1 MMTPILSL
9 FQKWDA
15 LYQEGYDL
23 SKSEKAVERDIVI
36 MRRYERKIMALPTTC
51 AADFAAKVIVFTS
64 YGDFALQED
73 GTHDLIAEAKS
84 LTSTEVR
91 ATISDPLL
99 ETINAYLD
107 GLADFNANSPM
118 DDDGANAYAAI
129 SYCPPLATLS
139 QWTEPAKTREGA
151 LKALQI
157 AIEDSG
163 GVYGNEAADRMVKA
177 AIGYLKGPSV

>member
-1 MMTPILSL
+1 M
-9 FQKWDA
+9 
-15 LYQEGYDL
+15 E
-23 SKSEKAVERDIVI
+23 
-36 MRRYERKIMALPTTC
+36 
-51 AADFAAKVIVFTS
+51 
-64 YGDFALQED
+64 
-73 GTHDLIAEAKS
+73 EAIK
-84 LTSTEVR
+84 
-91 ATISDPLL
+91 DPLL

-129 SYCPPLATLS
+129 SYGPPLEKLS
-139 QWTEPAKTREGA
+139 QWTEPARTRAGA

-177 AIGYLKGPSV
+177 AIGYLKGLSV